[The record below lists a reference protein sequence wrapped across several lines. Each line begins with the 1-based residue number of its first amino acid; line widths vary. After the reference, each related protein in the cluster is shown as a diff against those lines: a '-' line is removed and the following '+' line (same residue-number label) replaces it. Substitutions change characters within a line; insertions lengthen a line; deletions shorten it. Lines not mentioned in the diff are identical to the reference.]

1 MRIADSLIMKNI
13 DNYVINEIGMPSI
26 VLMENAAKA
35 ALKKVDLSKEYYV
48 IICGPGNNGGDG
60 FALARHLFNMGKDV
74 DVFIYSNKKEEGL
87 KKDAKI
93 NFNIMKNI
101 DIPYMFIENTEKDLW
116 TLKESLSESDI
127 VIDSLFGTGFISK
140 KNEFLYKIIE
150 YINSYSYKT
159 ISIDVPSGLNS
170 DTGQI
175 YDSCVIADE
184 TITFQC
190 IKRGFLNYVAFKYIG
205 NVIVV
210 DIGVPD
216 FVLRKF
222 ESLEY
227 ILDYNKAKELIPL
240 RTKTGYK
247 GNYGRVL
254 VVAGSP
260 GYTGAAILAS
270 EAAIASGAGLVSLTS
285 HKESLKILVPRL
297 KEVMSIDID
306 NLEGEVKKS
315 SVIAIGPGLG
325 DTKETYKILLRVI
338 KVMQEEGKEDSFL
351 IIDADGLN
359 VLKGKTEILKHLNFN
374 VIITPHLGEMAR
386 LTGLSIEEISNN
398 RIDVARNFAKE
409 NKLIVVLK
417 GYNTIITDGNKVYI
431 NTTGSSS
438 MAQGGMG
445 DVLTGIIGAFSGQKI
460 DSLKSACLAVYIH
473 GYIGDIL
480 AKEKY
485 TVKASEII
493 SNIPRYL
500 KKMSFNDNNH

>member
-1 MRIADSLIMKNI
+1 MRIADSEMMRNI
-13 DNYVINEIGMPSI
+13 DNYVINKIGMPSI

-35 ALKKVDLSKEYYV
+35 AIKKLDLSLEYYV
-48 IICGPGNNGGDG
+48 ILCGPGNNGGDG
-60 FALARHLFNMGKDV
+60 FALARDLFNMGKDV
-74 DVFIYSNKKEEGL
+74 DVFIYSNLKEKGL
-87 KKDAKI
+87 KKDARI
-93 NFNIMKNI
+93 NFEIMKNM
-101 DIPYMFIENTEKDLW
+101 DIPYVFMENTKKDLW
-116 TLKESLSESDI
+116 TLKEALGESDI

-140 KNEFLYKIIE
+140 KDKFLFEIIR
-150 YINSYSYKT
+150 YINTFSNKI
-159 ISIDVPSGLNS
+159 ISIDVPSGLDS
-170 DTGQI
+170 DTGKV
-175 YDSCVIADE
+175 YDLCVIADK

-190 IKRGFLNYVAFKYIG
+190 IKRGFLNYDSFKYTG
-205 NVIVV
+205 NVEVV
-210 DIGVPD
+210 DIGIPD
-216 FVLRKF
+216 FVLQKY
-222 ESLEY
+222 EALEF

-240 RTKTGYK
+240 RNKTGYK

-297 KEVMSIDID
+297 KEVMSLDID
-306 NLEGEVKKS
+306 NLEDEVKKS
-315 SVIAIGPGLG
+315 NVIAIGPGLG

-338 KVMQEEGKEDSFL
+338 KVLQEEGKEDSYL

-398 RIDVARNFAKE
+398 RIDVARKFAKE
-409 NKLIVVLK
+409 NNLIVVLK
-417 GYNTIITDGNKVYI
+417 GYNTIITDGNKVYV

-445 DVLTGIIGAFSGQKI
+445 DVLTGIIGSFAGQKM
-460 DSLKSACLAVYIH
+460 DSLRSACLAVYIH

-493 SNIPRYL
+493 SNIPKYL
-500 KKMSFNDNNH
+500 KKISFTNNNL